1 MTLRS
6 DQASGLLLLALA
18 LFVGWENRTYPL
30 GSLADPGPG
39 YTPLLIAIFLGVT
52 ALIIIAMGRKSA
64 PLAET
69 RWPEGKRAALI
80 LAACAAATWALEP
93 IGYRLTMIGVMVFFL
108 GVVERRKP
116 FPVAAVSIG
125 FSLVSYYCI
134 ATLLRVPL
142 PVGRF
147 GL

>member
-1 MTLRS
+1 MTLRN
-6 DQASGLLLLALA
+6 DQASGLLLLLLA
-18 LFVGWENRTYPL
+18 IFVAWINRTYPL
-30 GSLADPGPG
+30 GTLQDPGPG
-39 YTPLLIAIFLGVT
+39 YTPLLIAVFLGVT
-52 ALIIIAMGRKSA
+52 ALLIIVTGRSSP

-69 RWPEGKRAALI
+69 RWPEAKRAALI
-80 LAACAAATWALEP
+80 LVACGVAAWALEP

-116 FPVAAVSIG
+116 FAVAAVAIG
-125 FSLVSYYCI
+125 FSLVSYYFI

-147 GL
+147 GF